1 MSIKKIL
8 QRIIPEPIKSILR
21 PIRNRFIKKY
31 DSELSFW
38 RSRFQIDKGKFQNS
52 HYERMM
58 LAMAEQA
65 DHEFVRNKIV
75 ADFGCGPR
83 GSLFWA
89 DSALVRIGIDVL
101 ADRYADEFADDISSH
116 QMTYVKSSEKV
127 IPLPSDF
134 VDVMFTLNAI
144 DHVDNFSAMCNE
156 IIRVLK
162 PGGEFIGSFNLEE
175 PPGPGEP
182 QQLNEKV
189 IADNLL
195 GKLEVVSYRVTRMGP
210 EGNRYAPFFDG
221 TLSYRRGE
229 EGILWAMAKS
239 QLASL
244 KPECGRPRV
253 ADTRISAAA
262 IARLAY
268 FSQPQAGA

>member
-1 MSIKKIL
+1 MSIKQIL
-8 QRIIPEPIKSILR
+8 QTIVPEPVKRVLR

-31 DSELSFW
+31 VSELSFW
-38 RSRFQIDKGKFQNS
+38 RSRFQIDKGRFQNS

-58 LAMAEQA
+58 LAMAEQS
-65 DHEFVRNKIV
+65 DDEFLRNKVV

-83 GSLFWA
+83 GSLAWA

-101 ADRYADEFADDISSH
+101 ADRYADEFKDNITSH
-116 QMTYVKSSEKV
+116 HMIYVKSTESV

-182 QQLNEKV
+182 QQLNEKM
-189 IADNLL
+189 ISDNLL
-195 GKLEVVSYRVTRMGP
+195 SKLKILSYRVTRIGP
-210 EGNRYAPFFDG
+210 EGNRYSPFFEG
-221 TLSYRRGE
+221 NLSYEPGE
-229 EGILWAMAKS
+229 EGILWAKARKPLAKT
-239 QLASL
+239 
-244 KPECGRPRV
+244 P
-253 ADTRISAAA
+253 
-262 IARLAY
+262 
-268 FSQPQAGA
+268 AG